1 MDLMVKQLCYESQDV
16 LSAILVDPDGSALPT
31 WHPGAHID
39 VALDGHIRQYSLCGD
54 PGDRYS
60 YQIGVHRA
68 VESRGGS
75 AYLHDALRPGHLV
88 TVTGPRN
95 HFELDESPTYLFIA
109 GGIGITP
116 ILSMIAQAEQQ
127 GSRWRL
133 VYGGRSLSTMAFLD
147 RLSAYGDRVELIPQD
162 DHGLIDLESLLGEP
176 LTDTLVY
183 ACGPE
188 PLLVAA
194 EERCS
199 HWPTRSLHVE
209 RFAAKVQDVGDDT
222 GFELVA
228 LASGITVEVS
238 PGVSIVDALEEV
250 DIWIPSACREGICG
264 TCETAVIE
272 GTPDHRDSLL
282 TDEERASGKCM
293 MTCVSR
299 SLSSRLVLD
308 I

>member
-1 MDLMVKQLCYESQDV
+1 MDLMIKQMRHESQDV
-16 LSAILVDPDGSALPT
+16 LSLVLVDPDGSALPA
-31 WHPGAHID
+31 WRPGAHID
-39 VALDGHIRQYSLCGD
+39 LDLDGNLRQYSLCGD
-54 PGDRYS
+54 PADQYS
-60 YQIGVHRA
+60 YRIGVHRA

-75 AYLHDALRPGHLV
+75 AYLHDVLRPGHLV

-95 HFELDESPTYLFIA
+95 HFELDESPAYLFIA

-116 ILSMIAQAEQQ
+116 ILPMIACAEEQ
-127 GSRWRL
+127 GSCWRL

-147 RLSAYGDRVELIPQD
+147 QLSAYGDHVQLVPQD
-162 DHGLIDLESLLGEP
+162 HEGLIDLESLLGKLLE
-176 LTDTLVY
+176 DTLVY

-199 HWPTRSLHVE
+199 SWPSRSLHVE
-209 RFAAKVQDVGDDT
+209 RFAAKVQDVGDDSA
-222 GFELVA
+222 FEVVC
-228 LASGITVEVS
+228 LASDQTVKVL

>member
-1 MDLMVKQLCYESQDV
+1 MDLMIKQLRLESEDV
-16 LSAILVDPDGSALPT
+16 LSVVLVDPDGSALPA

-39 VALDGHIRQYSLCGD
+39 LALDGHLRQYSLCGD
-54 PGDRYS
+54 PADRYS

-68 VESRGGS
+68 PESRGGS
-75 AYLHDALRPGHLV
+75 AYLHEVLRPGHMV
-88 TVTGPRN
+88 TVSGPRN
-95 HFELDESPTYLFIA
+95 HFELDESPAYLFIA

-116 ILSMIAQAEQQ
+116 ILSMIAQAEEQ

-147 RLSAYGDRVELIPQD
+147 RLSVYGDRVQLVPQD
-162 DHGLIDLESLLGEP
+162 REGPIDLGALLGDP
-176 LTDTLVY
+176 LDDTLVY

-188 PLLVAA
+188 GLLLAA

-199 HWPTRSLHVE
+199 SWPSMSLHVE
-209 RFAAKVQDVGDDT
+209 RFAAKVQDVGQDST
-222 GFELVA
+222 FEVVC
-228 LASGITVEVS
+228 LASGQTVEVA

-264 TCETAVIE
+264 TCETTIIE

-282 TDEERASGKCM
+282 TDEERAAGKVM

-299 SLSSRLVLD
+299 ALSSRLVLD
-308 I
+308 V

>member
-1 MDLMVKQLCYESQDV
+1 MDLMVKQMRYESSDV
-16 LSAILVDPDGSALPT
+16 LSVILVDPDGSALPA
-31 WHPGAHID
+31 WRPGAHID
-39 VALDGHIRQYSLCGD
+39 LALDGNIRQYSLCGD
-54 PGDRYS
+54 VSDRYS
-60 YQIGVHRA
+60 YRIGVHRA

-75 AYLHDALRPGHLV
+75 AYLHETLRPGHLV
-88 TVTGPRN
+88 TVSGPRN
-95 HFELDESPTYLFIA
+95 HFELDESPAYLFVA

-116 ILSMIAQAEQQ
+116 ILPMIAHAQEQ

-133 VYGGRSLSTMAFLD
+133 VYGGRSLTTMAFLD
-147 RLSAYGDRVELIPQD
+147 RLSVYDALVQLVPDDRD
-162 DHGLIDLESLLGEP
+162 GLIDLNALLGEP
-176 LTDTLVY
+176 LDDTLVY

-188 PLLVAA
+188 GLLAAA

-199 HWPTRSLHVE
+199 SWPLRSLHVE
-209 RFAAKVQDVGDDT
+209 RFAAKVQDVGEDSA
-222 GFELVA
+222 FEVVC
-228 LASGITVEVS
+228 LASEQTVEVT

-282 TDEERASGKCM
+282 TDEERAAGKVM

-299 SLSSRLVLD
+299 ALSSRLVLD
-308 I
+308 V

>member
-1 MDLMVKQLCYESQDV
+1 MDLMVKQMRYESSDV
-16 LSAILVDPDGSALPT
+16 LSVILVDPDGSALPA

-39 VALDGHIRQYSLCGD
+39 LALDGNLRQYSLCGD
-54 PGDRYS
+54 PADRYS
-60 YQIGVHRA
+60 YHIGVHRA
-68 VESRGGS
+68 VDSRGGS
-75 AYLHDALRPGHLV
+75 AYLHDVLRRGHLA
-88 TVTGPRN
+88 TVSGPRN
-95 HFELDESPTYLFIA
+95 HFELDESPAYLFVA

-116 ILSMIAQAEQQ
+116 ILPMIAHAQEQ

-133 VYGGRSLSTMAFLD
+133 VYGGRSLTTMAFLD
-147 RLSAYGDRVELIPQD
+147 RLSFYGDHVQLVPQSRD
-162 DHGLIDLESLLGEP
+162 GLIDLEALLGKSLE
-176 LTDTLVY
+176 DTLVY

-188 PLLVAA
+188 PLLLAA

-199 HWPTRSLHVE
+199 SWPSRSLHVE
-209 RFAAKVQDVGDDT
+209 RFAAKVQDVGEDSA
-222 GFELVA
+222 FEVVC
-228 LASGITVEVS
+228 LASGQTVEVA

-282 TDEERASGKCM
+282 TDEERAAGKVM

-299 SLSSRLVLD
+299 ALSSRLVLD
-308 I
+308 V

>member
-1 MDLMVKQLCYESQDV
+1 MDLMVKQLRLESSDV
-16 LSAILVDPDGSALPT
+16 LSVILVDPDDSALPA

-39 VALDGHIRQYSLCGD
+39 LALDGNLRQYSLCGD
-54 PGDRYS
+54 PADRYS
-60 YQIGVHRA
+60 YRIGVHRA
-68 VESRGGS
+68 VASRGGS
-75 AYLHDALRPGHLV
+75 AYLHDVLRPGHLV
-88 TVTGPRN
+88 TVSGPRN
-95 HFELDESPTYLFIA
+95 HFELDESPAYLFIA

-116 ILSMIAQAEQQ
+116 ILPMIAQAEAQ
-127 GSRWRL
+127 GSLWRL

-147 RLSAYGDRVELIPQD
+147 RLSTYGDQVELVPQD
-162 DHGLIDLESLLGEP
+162 RDGLIDLGTLLGEP
-176 LTDTLVY
+176 LADTLVY

-199 HWPTRSLHVE
+199 SWPTRSLHVE
-209 RFAAKVQDVGDDT
+209 RFAAKVQDVGEDT
-222 GFELVA
+222 GFEVVA
-228 LASGITVEVS
+228 LASGVTVDVP
-238 PGVSIVDALEEV
+238 PGISIVDALEEV

-308 I
+308 V

>member
-1 MDLMVKQLCYESQDV
+1 MDLMVKQLRLESADV
-16 LSAILVDPDGSALPT
+16 LSVILVDPSGSALPA

-39 VALDGHIRQYSLCGD
+39 LALDGNLRQYSLCGD
-54 PGDRYS
+54 PADRYS
-60 YQIGVHRA
+60 YRIGVHRA

-75 AYLHDALRPGHLV
+75 AYLHDVLRPGHLV
-88 TVTGPRN
+88 TVSGPRN
-95 HFELDESPTYLFIA
+95 HFELDESPAYLFIA

-116 ILSMIAQAEQQ
+116 ILPMIAQAEAQ
-127 GSRWRL
+127 GSCWRL

-147 RLSAYGDRVELIPQD
+147 RLSAYGDHVELVPQD
-162 DHGLIDLESLLGEP
+162 RDGLIDLETLLGEP
-176 LTDTLVY
+176 LADTLVY

-188 PLLVAA
+188 PLLVAT

-199 HWPTRSLHVE
+199 SWPTRSLHVE

-222 GFELVA
+222 GFEVVA
-228 LASGITVEVS
+228 LASGVS
-238 PGVSIVDALEEV
+238 VDVPPGVSIVDALEEV

-264 TCETAVIE
+264 TCETKVIE

-282 TDEERASGKCM
+282 SEEERASGKCM
-293 MTCVSR
+293 MLCVSR

-308 I
+308 V